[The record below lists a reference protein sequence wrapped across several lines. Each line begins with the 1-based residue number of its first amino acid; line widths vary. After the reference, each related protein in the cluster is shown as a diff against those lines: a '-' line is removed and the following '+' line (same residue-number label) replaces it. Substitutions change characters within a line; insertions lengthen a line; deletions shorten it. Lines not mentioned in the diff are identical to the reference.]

1 MNANADPRPLTR
13 CVGGLLVFLILA
25 APAALAAEPATL
37 ELVQTIP
44 LKGVEGRL
52 DHLAIDAKGKRLF
65 VANLSNNSLDVVDL
79 DAGKLVKQVPKQK
92 KIQGIAYVPDLDRIF
107 VGNGDDGVCNV
118 FDGRTYEL
126 VKSLEFAGADN
137 VRFDPRTNQVYVGHT
152 KFLSAIDAKSLKVKE
167 IKLPG
172 AGKAFQLHPSKAR
185 LYVNTH
191 EPAQVVEIDTEK
203 NEVVGKF
210 PVKLAEGNYALALD
224 AEGGRLYVGCRKKPA
239 VVVLDMKG
247 GKEIGSVAIPQ
258 EVDDLF
264 FDAKRKRLYASCG
277 EGVLAVVAVKDKDTL
292 EVAERITTKKLAR
305 TCLFDAGT
313 DRLYLAV
320 PRQKDKDGPE
330 IWVYRPRK

>member
-1 MNANADPRPLTR
+1 MNASTADSRPLIL
-13 CVGGLLVFLILA
+13 CAGSLLVSLILA
-25 APAALAAEPATL
+25 AAAATAAEPATL
-37 ELVQTIP
+37 EKVQTIP

-52 DHLAIDAKGKRLF
+52 DHLGLDAKGKRLF
-65 VANLSNNSLDVVDL
+65 VANLSNDSLDVVDL
-79 DAGKLVKQVPKQK
+79 GAGKLVKQIPKQK
-92 KIQGIAYVPDLDRIF
+92 KIQGVAYVADLDRIF
-107 VGNGDDGVCNV
+107 VGNGGGVCNV

-137 VRFDPRTNQVYVGHT
+137 VRHDPRHKQVYVGHT
-152 KFLSAIDAKSLKVKE
+152 KYLSAIDAKTLKVKE

-172 AGKAFQLHPSKAR
+172 PGKAFQLHPSKPR

-191 EPAQVVEIDTEK
+191 DPYQVTEIDTEK
-203 NEVVGKF
+203 NEVVNRF
-210 PVKLAEGNYALALD
+210 PIKLAEGNYALALD
-224 AEGGRLYVGCRKKPA
+224 PEGGRLFVGCRKKPA
-239 VVVLDMKG
+239 IVILDMKS
-247 GKEIGSVAIPQ
+247 GKELGSVTIP
-258 EVDDLF
+258 EDVDDLF

-292 EVAERITTKKLAR
+292 EVVERITTKKLAR
-305 TCLFDAGT
+305 TCLFDAGA